1 MKIGD
6 IVLVPCQIIDMGTLA
21 YTGSPVLD
29 LLPIEQ
35 STGKHYTSNVVHVFS
50 VLESD
55 VILKEE
61 G

>member
-1 MKIGD
+1 
-6 IVLVPCQIIDMGTLA
+6 
-21 YTGSPVLD
+21 VLD

-55 VILKEE
+55 IVLANNGVVLKDEA
-61 G
+61 